1 MSGMEG
7 FTHSCE
13 ETKVEK
19 DLYRASLLS
28 QPFFEDFY
36 KKIYDFYL
44 TNSFAADTQQKIP
57 LKDYGWEGNSKERG
71 LKTLEELL
79 SANAGIEE
87 MCMIR
92 STTIK
97 DTLNAMDLSGT
108 HICIKHARAVML
120 QEYSIRID
128 ENEKV
133 TFSSGKE
140 SRIECLFRHIRNAL
154 AHGGTYFFDNGMMLM
169 EDYKSTQCISA
180 EILIPQQSL
189 IDWINIVDQNH
200 IIK

>member
-44 TNSFAADTQQKIP
+44 TNSFAADTQQKIQ
-57 LKDYGWEGNSKERG
+57 LKDYGWEGNSNERG
-71 LKTLEELL
+71 LKTLEDLL
-79 SANAGIEE
+79 SANAGIGE

-97 DTLNAMDLSGT
+97 DTLEAMDLSGT
-108 HICIKHARAVML
+108 HICIEHARAVML
-120 QEYSIRID
+120 QRYSTKID
-128 ENEKV
+128 ENEEV
-133 TFSSGKE
+133 TFDNKE
-140 SRIECLFRHIRNAL
+140 TRIKCLFRHIRNAL
-154 AHGGTYFFDNGMMLM
+154 AHGGTYFFKNRMMLI
-169 EDYKSTQCISA
+169 EDYESA
-180 EILIPQQSL
+180 KILIPQQSL